1 MKQTRFIPIE
11 DCGLQIRETEFGQG
25 KSRTV
30 VGRPVMFGVRSVN
43 LTPWSDTRVVYE
55 ILEPNCITQELINR
69 SNVVYNNNH
78 SNDISDMIGRCV
90 NGKGTLSLVLREN
103 YMESS
108 CDYPNTTVANDTL
121 EHIRLGNV
129 YGMSFAF
136 DDRNANGEENVTY
149 ERTNETVDGKEVWLR
164 HVWLITKLFDVANV
178 THPAY
183 EQTSVATREMSEA
196 IDKAI
201 EEQLKREA
209 AHQETDEER
218 EAREKAER
226 EAAEREANGG
236 ETNAEKAEREAREQ
250 AEREANGGET
260 NAEKEAR
267 RIAEEETRM
276 KAEALAREEA
286 ARKEKQLQEE
296 RKQREILSRKRKLGF
311 SRNSVQQ
318 DYCNKELARED
329 WNKDYVD
336 YLQSQFINV
345 NDVAGFTEEELTAP
359 IMNREE
365 FEQQQ
370 AVELYREKA
379 TRAGELWDMALNQ
392 LSGSAHKWKWDYMD
406 YLEGIKYRDT
416 ADVTLEEAREE
427 ILSYEEFA
435 ELNVAEEEI
444 QVQASEMVAI
454 SVDTTDEVQVIV
466 VS

>member
-201 EEQLKREA
+201 EDQLKRECGGKGEDKRDDVGTDDKGNTPA
-209 AHQETDEER
+209 DTEENKGGGAPTDETTDEIAKKAAEAAAAEEAKKKEAAEAAKKAAEEQ
-218 EAREKAER
+218 EARELEEQEQR
-226 EAAEREANGG
+226 F
-236 ETNAEKAEREAREQ
+236 REQ
-250 AEREANGGET
+250 QSMRLRHRAQ
-260 NAEKEAR
+260 
-267 RIAEEETRM
+267 RM
-276 KAEALAREEA
+276 RTE
-286 ARKEKQLQEE
+286 QE
-296 RKQREILSRKRKLGF
+296 
-311 SRNSVQQ
+311 
-318 DYCNKELARED
+318 
-329 WNKDYVD
+329 
-336 YLQSQFINV
+336 
-345 NDVAGFTEEELTAP
+345 
-359 IMNREE
+359 
-365 FEQQQ
+365 
-370 AVELYREKA
+370 
-379 TRAGELWDMALNQ
+379 
-392 LSGSAHKWKWDYMD
+392 
-406 YLEGIKYRDT
+406 LESLI
-416 ADVTLEEAREE
+416 
-427 ILSYEEFA
+427 F
-435 ELNVAEEEI
+435 
-444 QVQASEMVAI
+444 
-454 SVDTTDEVQVIV
+454 
-466 VS
+466 

>member
-201 EEQLKREA
+201 EEQLKRECGDKNDK
-209 AHQETDEER
+209 HDDDPDDDPDDHNDPDDKGETDEER

-226 EAAEREANGG
+226 EANGG
-236 ETNAEKAEREAREQ
+236 ETIAEKEARE
-250 AEREANGGET
+250 AKEREANGGET

-267 RIAEEETRM
+267 
-276 KAEALAREEA
+276 
-286 ARKEKQLQEE
+286 
-296 RKQREILSRKRKLGF
+296 
-311 SRNSVQQ
+311 
-318 DYCNKELARED
+318 
-329 WNKDYVD
+329 
-336 YLQSQFINV
+336 
-345 NDVAGFTEEELTAP
+345 
-359 IMNREE
+359 
-365 FEQQQ
+365 
-370 AVELYREKA
+370 
-379 TRAGELWDMALNQ
+379 
-392 LSGSAHKWKWDYMD
+392 
-406 YLEGIKYRDT
+406 
-416 ADVTLEEAREE
+416 EARE
-427 ILSYEEFA
+427 LEEQEQRFREQQA
-435 ELNVAEEEI
+435 MRLRHRAMRLRTEQELESLNY
-444 QVQASEMVAI
+444 
-454 SVDTTDEVQVIV
+454 
-466 VS
+466 